1 MTFSDG
7 SISPAVRA
15 FSFAPSSSRLL
26 SDSTALPW
34 DFGDI
39 R

>member
-7 SISPAVRA
+7 SINPAVRA
-15 FSFAPSSSRLL
+15 FFFAPSSSRLL

-34 DFGDI
+34 GSGDI